1 MGPRASNHQARTTQ
15 IQTKITTNHAKTTSF
30 WRNVGDPSTRTA
42 PPRPRFLGHKMASN
56 AMAPSTL
63 PTLEFCVESDFARI
77 STKKRSPN
85 QVWDIFRRLWET
97 VNFQYFSG
105 GKEIRQNFLTWAA
118 GEDGL
123 GGRLLVGGEETDRHH
138 KEYNGRIL
146 GQTLSLHY
154 RLNLFLFLKNQKN
167 QKYFKKAN

>member
-1 MGPRASNHQARTTQ
+1 
-15 IQTKITTNHAKTTSF
+15 
-30 WRNVGDPSTRTA
+30 
-42 PPRPRFLGHKMASN
+42 MASDG
-56 AMAPSTL
+56 MMPSILSTL
-63 PTLEFCVESDFARI
+63 KFCAESGFEQI
-77 STKKRSPN
+77 STKKRDLN
-85 QVWDIFRRLWET
+85 GVWDFFRRLWET

-154 RLNLFLFLKNQKN
+154 RLNLFCF
-167 QKYFKKAN
+167 